1 MLSAIV
7 LLALNAIFVV
17 ANLFYFAQQ
26 SAVIFHNEFAL
37 LLYFLLHFIIAAILA
52 THIFKQWKLSYNS
65 LIILLF
71 ISASLPLWA
80 NFAYTL

>member
-7 LLALNAIFVV
+7 ILALNAIFVV

-26 SAVIFHNEFAL
+26 SAVIFYNEFAL
-37 LLYFLLHFIIAAILA
+37 LLYVLLHFVIAAML
-52 THIFKQWKLSYNS
+52 TVHIFKQWKLSYNT

>member
-26 SAVIFHNEFAL
+26 SAVIFYNEFAL

-52 THIFKQWKLSYNS
+52 AHIFKQWKLSYNTV
-65 LIILLF
+65 IILLF